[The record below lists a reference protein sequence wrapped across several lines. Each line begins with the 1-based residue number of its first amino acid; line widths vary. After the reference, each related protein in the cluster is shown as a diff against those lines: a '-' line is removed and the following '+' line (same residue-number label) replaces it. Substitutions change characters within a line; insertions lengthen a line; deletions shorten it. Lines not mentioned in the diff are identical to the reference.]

1 MYFVQGKLVMHKLML
16 QVVMDM
22 LSKYFIIA
30 QVIALAIAQ
39 AFALVTTL
47 VIALAIVGIIHMDF
61 IDISFM
67 VMCMAFTIKQMMLEV
82 IDKVMRTIN

>member
-1 MYFVQGKLVMHKLML
+1 
-16 QVVMDM
+16 MDM

-30 QVIALAIAQ
+30 QVIALVIAQ

-47 VIALAIVGIIHMDF
+47 VIALIIAQVIVGIIQMDF
-61 IDISFM
+61 IDIAFM
-67 VMCMAFTIKQMMLEV
+67 VMRMAFIIKQMMLEV